1 MKGRALKHRLREA
14 LRRAAGV
21 VLLCPL
27 LMRAQEPLLP
37 SGRVRTE
44 VPYRNDKVILIS
56 DFQERVSKTRYRA
69 AGNVSIAYQ
78 DILITCDEL
87 EYDEATGQGSARGNL
102 HFSQKKQWLTC
113 SRASFDFGSQTGV
126 FYDAEGF
133 TDQEFLIRGKTI
145 RKTGPDTYRIDSGFV
160 TACRED
166 NPKWSF
172 SIAEA
177 TVRVDHTAR
186 LRHTLFR
193 IKGVPVLYSPYM
205 ILPMESKKRS
215 SGLVPPHTG
224 SSTSKGRVLSLGY
237 YQTLG
242 RSADLT
248 TYGDYFTLRGL
259 AVGGIFR
266 ARPGER
272 TRLYLQGYGINDRLG
287 QSGANLIIDAESRVG
302 SNFRAVAAANIT
314 TNFRFR
320 QAFSDS
326 FRLATVPEERSIFFL
341 TQNDGAFATNIAVQR
356 DEVRFPV
363 RSLVVRKSPS
373 VEFLALGKT
382 LGRTPLVLTMRA
394 AAEGLA
400 RSDSTIESPALVQ
413 RLDLHPRLTVRLP
426 ALAGFSLVPS
436 VGVRETYYSARLSS
450 ERSTEIAPRSLVRH
464 YLDFDLDLRMPVLER
479 SFRNAPLGGFT
490 HAIEPFAVYRLIR
503 GIDHL
508 RETIRFD
515 DVDAVADTSEF
526 EFGIANRFF
535 RRHRAGGRLQNDEFL
550 SVTLVQKYYLD
561 PGFGG
566 ALEPGRSN
574 LFYPLNT
581 VTGFALM
588 GSERRLPPAN
598 AIVRI
603 APRNAISFDV
613 RADLDTHVRA
623 LRDASVSA
631 NWQMEKMT
639 AGWTYFRTRALEP
652 GTFESHHLQ
661 GQVGYGSLVRGL
673 SAGAALSYDIRN
685 SSFLN
690 SNVRVNYAWDCCG
703 IALQFQ
709 QFNLGLRVESRFTFS
724 FSLKGIGNFGNIR
737 RPESLF

>member
-1 MKGRALKHRLREA
+1 MEELPLGRRMGSA
-14 LRRAAGV
+14 LRNAAR
-21 VLLCPL
+21 VLILCPIL
-27 LMRAQEPLLP
+27 SSAQQPPLEP
-37 SGRVRTE
+37 GRVRTE
-44 VPYRNDKVILIS
+44 IPYRNDKVVLIS

-69 AGNVSIAYQ
+69 AGNVRIAYL

-87 EYDEATGQGSARGNL
+87 EYDEATGQGNARGNL
-102 HFSQKKQWLTC
+102 HFSQRKQWLTC
-113 SRASFDFGSQTGV
+113 SHASFDFASQTGV

-172 SIAEA
+172 SIASA
-177 TVRVDHTAR
+177 NLRVDRTAR

-193 IKGVPVLYSPYM
+193 VKGIPVLYSPYM

-215 SGLVPPHTG
+215 SGLLPPHTG
-224 SSTSKGRVLSLGY
+224 SSTSKGRAFSLGY

-242 RSADLT
+242 RSADVTL
-248 TYGDYFTLRGL
+248 YGDYFTLRGL
-259 AVGGIFR
+259 ALGGILR
-266 ARPGER
+266 ARPAEH
-272 TRLYLQGYGINDRLG
+272 TRLFLQGYGIDDRLG
-287 QSGANLIIDAESRVG
+287 QGGANLVIDAQSRFG
-302 SNFRAVAAANIT
+302 RGFRAVAAANIT
-314 TNFRFR
+314 TNCLFR

-326 FRLATVPEERSIFFL
+326 FRLATVPEERSVFFL
-341 TQNDGAFATNIAVQR
+341 SQNEGAFATNIAVQR
-356 DEVRFPV
+356 DEVRFPI

-373 VEFLALGKT
+373 VELVSLGKN
-382 LGRTPLVLTMRA
+382 LGGTPLVLHLRA

-400 RSDSTIESPALVQ
+400 RTDSTIETPALVQ
-413 RLDLHPRLTVRLP
+413 RLDLSPRMSVRLP

-436 VGVRETYYSARLSS
+436 AGIRATYYSARLD
-450 ERSTEIAPRSLVRH
+450 TEETAQVVPRNLVRR

-479 SFRNAPLGGFT
+479 SFGSSPAGAIT
-490 HAIEPFAVYRLIR
+490 HAVEPFARYRLIH
-503 GIDHL
+503 GIDRL
-508 RETIRFD
+508 RETVRFD
-515 DVDAVADTSEF
+515 EEDAVADTSEF

-535 RRHRAGGRLQNDEFL
+535 RQHAAGERRQNDEFL
-550 SVTLVQKYYLD
+550 SVILVQKYYRD

-566 ALEPGRSN
+566 ALLPGLPN
-574 LFYPLNT
+574 QFYPLAT
-581 VTGFALM
+581 VTGFSLT

-603 APRNAISFDV
+603 APRSAVSFDL
-613 RADLDTHVRA
+613 RADLDTHLRA
-623 LRDASVSA
+623 LRDASVAA
-631 NWQMEKMT
+631 NWHTEKLS

-673 SAGAALSYDIRN
+673 SGGAAVSYDIRN

-690 SNVRVNYAWDCCG
+690 SNMRINYAWDCCG

-709 QFNLGLRVESRFTFS
+709 QFNLGLRVESRLTFS